1 LLNVSKLLNETKAR
15 IELQSFDKVLKNA
28 KKDDFV
34 YFDPPYDTLTETANF
49 TSYNESGFGRD
60 MQIKLRDVFV
70 KLDKKGVKVM
80 MSNHNTPF
88 IREIY
93 KGYLDGFRIV
103 QARRNVNSKASGR
116 GMVEEIVV
124 MNY

>member
-34 YFDPPYDTLTETANF
+34 YFDPPYDSFAETVNF

-60 MQIKLRDVFV
+60 MQIKLRDVFL
-70 KLDKKGVKVM
+70 KLDKRGVKVM
-80 MSNHNTPF
+80 MSNHNTTF
-88 IREIY
+88 IREIFS
-93 KGYLDGFRIV
+93 GFKFKIV
-103 QARRNVNSKASGR
+103 KARRNVNSKASGR